1 MGQKKIG
8 IMVSGRGS
16 NMQAIIEASRDPN
29 YPARVE
35 LVISNREEAPALE
48 KAWKENIEG
57 VFIPGIGREWER
69 KVLDLI
75 NEHGIELLCLAGF
88 MRVLSPEFLA
98 QAPPVMNIHPSLLP
112 AFPGLNAQKQAIEH
126 GVKISGCTV
135 HFVDSGVDS
144 GPIILQKGVEVNQ
157 DDDEEELAERIL
169 RIEHQLYPRA
179 VELWARDQLE
189 IEGRKVRIK
198 EEKGHG

>member
-1 MGQKKIG
+1 MGRKKIG

-16 NMQAIIEASRDPN
+16 NMQAIIDASRDPD

-35 LVISNREEAPALE
+35 FVISNREDAPALE
-48 KAWKENIEG
+48 KARKENIKAK
-57 VFIPGIGREWER
+57 FIPGIGRDWER
-69 KVLDLI
+69 KTLDLI
-75 NEHGIELLCLAGF
+75 NEKEIELLCLAGF

-112 AFPGLNAQKQAIEH
+112 AFPGLNAQKQALEH
-126 GVKISGCTV
+126 GVKVSGCTV

-144 GPIILQKGVEVNQ
+144 GPIILQDAVEVKQ
-157 DDDEEELAERIL
+157 DDDEEKLAGRIL
-169 RIEHQLYPRA
+169 KTEHKLYPRA

-189 IEGRKVRIK
+189 IEGRKVKIK
-198 EEKGHG
+198 EEKGRG

>member
-1 MGQKKIG
+1 VGQKKIG

-48 KAWKENIEG
+48 KARKENIEG